1 MVFHDADALL
11 QVRYEA
17 AVSRKESAKMSAKR
31 ERRAGTG
38 GGRSFREGD
47 QAVALINAR
56 RIL

>member
-31 ERRAGTG
+31 ER
-38 GGRSFREGD
+38 
-47 QAVALINAR
+47 VAPKDKVFEIEVKPLR
-56 RIL
+56 